1 MANPL
6 KRRAI
11 RPIIPTTVPYVKV
24 TASICRQIISTV
36 VSSLRTW
43 ERLAISCLENL
54 VTSIGNICKEYSM
67 WSPCEGSLPHSID
80 YKTAHIFAQV
90 RNARA
95 EVRAKI
101 SYAGAL
107 KNRFFREKPTVLKS
121 TS

>member
-54 VTSIGNICKEYSM
+54 VASIGNICKEYSM

-80 YKTAHIFAQV
+80 CKTAHIFAQK
-90 RNARA
+90 RA
-95 EVRAKI
+95 SRSEGENKLCWH
-101 SYAGAL
+101 L
-107 KNRFFREKPTVLKS
+107 KKQIF
-121 TS
+121 